1 MSYKKY
7 LTVSI
12 LVFFSLFFSKIII
25 ADIMPNDKFSA
36 SEVVEIQLMS
46 LQSNSDQ
53 NQGIYQCWIFAH
65 PNNKKYTGPFTTFV
79 SMIKNKPYNILL
91 NSKFFKIKVLSE
103 NKKKARIEVLLD
115 SNNNRRYK
123 IFWHLGKTTIDSKC
137 QNCWMTLGVTQP
149 FDMGVIY

>member
-1 MSYKKY
+1 
-7 LTVSI
+7 
-12 LVFFSLFFSKIII
+12 
-25 ADIMPNDKFSA
+25 MPNDKFSA

>member
-1 MSYKKY
+1 
-7 LTVSI
+7 
-12 LVFFSLFFSKIII
+12 
-25 ADIMPNDKFSA
+25 MPNDKFSA

-103 NKKKARIEVLLD
+103 KKCA
-115 SNNNRRYK
+115 N
-123 IFWHLGKTTIDSKC
+123 F
-137 QNCWMTLGVTQP
+137 
-149 FDMGVIY
+149 F

>member
-1 MSYKKY
+1 
-7 LTVSI
+7 
-12 LVFFSLFFSKIII
+12 
-25 ADIMPNDKFSA
+25 MPNDKFSA

-46 LQSNSDQ
+46 LQSNSNQ

-149 FDMGVIY
+149 FDMGVIN

>member
-1 MSYKKY
+1 
-7 LTVSI
+7 
-12 LVFFSLFFSKIII
+12 
-25 ADIMPNDKFSA
+25 MPNDKFSA

-149 FDMGVIY
+149 FDMGVIN

>member
-12 LVFFSLFFSKIII
+12 LVFLSLFFSKKII

-46 LQSNSDQ
+46 LQSNSNQ

-123 IFWHLGKTTIDSKC
+123 IFWHLGRTTIDSKC

-149 FDMGVIY
+149 FDMGVIN

>member
-12 LVFFSLFFSKIII
+12 LVFFSLFLSKKII

>member
-12 LVFFSLFFSKIII
+12 LVFFSLFFSNKII

>member
-1 MSYKKY
+1 
-7 LTVSI
+7 
-12 LVFFSLFFSKIII
+12 
-25 ADIMPNDKFSA
+25 MPNDKFSA

-46 LQSNSDQ
+46 LQSNSNQ

-123 IFWHLGKTTIDSKC
+123 IFWHLGRTTIDSKC

-149 FDMGVIY
+149 FDMGVIN

>member
-7 LTVSI
+7 LTISI
-12 LVFFSLFFSKIII
+12 LVFFSLFFSKKIF
-25 ADIMPNDKFSA
+25 ADILPNDKFSA

-53 NQGIYQCWIFAH
+53 NKGIYQCWIFAH

>member
-1 MSYKKY
+1 
-7 LTVSI
+7 
-12 LVFFSLFFSKIII
+12 
-25 ADIMPNDKFSA
+25 MPNDKFSA

-123 IFWHLGKTTIDSKC
+123 IFWHLGKTTVDSKC
-137 QNCWMTLGVTQP
+137 QN
-149 FDMGVIY
+149 

>member
-12 LVFFSLFFSKIII
+12 LVFFSLFLSKKII

-46 LQSNSDQ
+46 LQSNSNQ

-123 IFWHLGKTTIDSKC
+123 IFWHLGRTTIDSKC

>member
-12 LVFFSLFFSKIII
+12 LVFFSLFLSKKII

-46 LQSNSDQ
+46 LQSNSNQ

-149 FDMGVIY
+149 FDMGIIY